1 MVGSLRLGNTA
12 LPWEVETGA
21 TGTQAL
27 RGAAVWSL
35 TSVTSI
41 IRCSGDH
48 WGLSPDQEGDH
59 KAATHTGTDHYWLI
73 VGTQGGDGRGQVT
86 RLVPGL
92 VTVTDLSLAIARE
105 VYSYHLVP
113 QGSHSAESV
122 HCVHPGLEIK

>member
-59 KAATHTGTDHYWLI
+59 EAATHAGTDHNWLS
-73 VGTQGGDGRGQVT
+73 VGAQDGDGGGQVT

-92 VTVTDLSLAIARE
+92 GTVTDLSLAIARK
-105 VYSYHLVP
+105 VYSDHLVP
-113 QGSHSAESV
+113 QGSQSTQSV
-122 HCVHPGLEIK
+122 H